1 MVETEDVSAWLV
13 GLASYVE
20 SRVVSHV
27 LLPCRLLFIFRG
39 DRRGGRAQFV
49 APRPQRHH
57 CGRRNS
63 GWDNKKSLLRHR
75 RGCRPPPTP
84 SPGRAHGHVMVSSNA
99 AVVPRFNKKKWK
111 RKKTAEMA
119 SRRAPRRGHTRGG
132 GLGVLVGSSRW
143 SGRTTNLLFGRIMGV
158 VRPPLG
164 GCASAP
170 R

>member
-99 AVVPRFNKKKWK
+99 AVVPRFNKKKVE
-111 RKKTAEMA
+111 AEEDGRDGEQA
-119 SRRAPRRGHTRGG
+119 STPARSHPRRWFGCFGW
-132 GLGVLVGSSRW
+132 LVS
-143 SGRTTNLLFGRIMGV
+143 V
-158 VRPPLG
+158 VRPNNQFIVRPDHG

-170 R
+170 RGLCVRP